1 MQTSI
6 IDLLVPTE
14 IQVETVSDQVAKITL
29 EPLERGFGHT
39 LGNALRRILL
49 SSMPGAA
56 ITNVSIEGISHE
68 YSTIDGVREDVI
80 DILLNLKDMPINIIE
95 GATAEIKLDVS
106 GPSEV
111 KAGMFEVPG
120 NVELVNE
127 DHHIASLVDK
137 VKLSLT
143 ATVRTGRGYEP
154 ADTRSDSDEAVGS
167 LKVDASFSPVKR
179 VAYSVENARFEKRT
193 DLDKLIVELETDGT
207 LDPKMAI
214 EHSAT
219 ILQQQL
225 ASFVDLDA
233 IAEQQAKKDQNDFDP
248 LLMRSI
254 EELELTVRSTNCL
267 KAESIFLIGDLIQ
280 RSEFDLLKTPNL
292 GKKSL
297 NEIKDVL
304 ASKGFALGTT
314 VDNWPPMG

>member
-1 MQTSI
+1 
-6 IDLLVPTE
+6 
-14 IQVETVSDQVAKITL
+14 
-29 EPLERGFGHT
+29 
-39 LGNALRRILL
+39 
-49 SSMPGAA
+49 
-56 ITNVSIEGISHE
+56 
-68 YSTIDGVREDVI
+68 
-80 DILLNLKDMPINIIE
+80 
-95 GATAEIKLDVS
+95 
-106 GPSEV
+106 
-111 KAGMFEVPG
+111 
-120 NVELVNE
+120 
-127 DHHIASLVDK
+127 
-137 VKLSLT
+137 
-143 ATVRTGRGYEP
+143 
-154 ADTRSDSDEAVGS
+154 
-167 LKVDASFSPVKR
+167 
-179 VAYSVENARFEKRT
+179 
-193 DLDKLIVELETDGT
+193 
-207 LDPKMAI
+207 MAI

-225 ASFVDLDA
+225 GAFVDLDA
-233 IAEQQAKKDQNDFDP
+233 IAEQEAKKDQNDFDP

>member
-1 MQTSI
+1 MQISV

-14 IQVETVSDQVAKITL
+14 IQVENVSDTVSKVTL

-56 ITNVSIEGISHE
+56 VTDVVIDGISHE
-68 YSTIDGVREDVI
+68 YSTIEGVREDVI
-80 DILLNLKDMPINIIE
+80 DILLNLKDMPVKLIE
-95 GATAEIKLDVS
+95 GNEAELKLSVD
-106 GPSEV
+106 GPCEV
-111 KAGMFEVPG
+111 TSSSFEAPG
-120 NVELVNE
+120 NVELTDA
-127 DHHIASLVDK
+127 DHHVVSLVDK
-137 VKLSLT
+137 IKLNMPVF
-143 ATVRTGRGYEP
+143 VRTGRGYEP
-154 ADTRSDSDEAVGS
+154 ADIRDDENNTVGG

-179 VAYSVENARFEKRT
+179 VSYSVENARFEKRT
-193 DLDKLIVELETDGT
+193 DLDKLILELETDGT
-207 LDPKMAI
+207 IDAKMAI

-219 ILQQQL
+219 IMQQQL
-225 ASFVDLDA
+225 AAFVDLEA
-233 IAEQQAKKDQNDFDP
+233 IAEQEAKKEQNGFDP
-248 LLMRSI
+248 LLLRSI

-304 ASKGFALGTT
+304 ASKGLSLGM
-314 VDNWPPMG
+314 VLDNWPPMG